1 MTCKRMSM
9 PITEWPATDRALL
22 EALRQTG
29 GLFDDPGELAHL
41 RLSSM
46 PILIQSWGR
55 FLEWLRLNDPVGLAE
70 PPVDRATLPRLRAWL
85 AAESDLRPTSRLMFF
100 AGVLRL
106 LQAAAPDEDW
116 SGHRRVKAELVRLA
130 GRGDPARKAG
140 RTLDSRVL
148 LEAALRHA
156 GPELDREPTALQRAK
171 RLRDAAMVALLAM
184 MPIRHRAFAA
194 LQLGTSVRVEARGL
208 TIMLSDELTKTS
220 RHWEADIPEPAAA
233 LLRRYLSEARPF
245 LLARGGKQHDMLWAG
260 NAGAPM
266 SYSYV
271 GRRIPQIT
279 QALTGVAIPPH
290 FFRDAAATILAR
302 SSRQAA
308 QLIRPVLGHATARTA
323 ERHYIHAGSIEAS
336 RDFAALLR
344 QLKKDE

>member
-1 MTCKRMSM
+1 MTRKRMSM
-9 PITEWPATDRALL
+9 PITEWPAADRALL

-46 PILIQSWGR
+46 LILTRPWGR
-55 FLEWLRLNDPVGLAE
+55 FLEWLRLNEPAALAE
-70 PPVDRATLPRLRAWL
+70 PPVGRTTLPRLRAWVK
-85 AAESDLRPTSRLMFF
+85 AEDDLRPSSRLMFF
-100 AGVLRL
+100 NGVLRL
-106 LQAAAPDEDW
+106 LCAAAPDEDW
-116 SGHRRVKAELVRLA
+116 SAYRRVKAGLEWLA
-130 GRGDPARKAG
+130 GRGDPSRKAG
-140 RTLDSRVL
+140 RILDSRVL

-156 GPELDREPTALQRAK
+156 GPELDLEPTALQRAK

-194 LQLGTSVRVEARGL
+194 LQLGVSVMVDARGL
-208 TIMLSDELTKTS
+208 TIILSDELTKS
-220 RHWEADIPEPAAA
+220 ARHWEADIPEPAAG

-245 LLARGGKQHDMLWAG
+245 LLARRGKQHEMVWACDNG
-260 NAGAPM
+260 DPM

-271 GRRIPQIT
+271 GRRVPQIT
-279 QALTGVAIPPH
+279 EALTGVPIPPH
-290 FFRDAAATILAR
+290 FFRDAAATTLAR

-308 QLIRPVLGHATARTA
+308 QLIRPVLGNATTRTS
-323 ERHYIHAGSIEAS
+323 ERHYIHAGTIEAS
-336 RDFAALLR
+336 RDFATLLR